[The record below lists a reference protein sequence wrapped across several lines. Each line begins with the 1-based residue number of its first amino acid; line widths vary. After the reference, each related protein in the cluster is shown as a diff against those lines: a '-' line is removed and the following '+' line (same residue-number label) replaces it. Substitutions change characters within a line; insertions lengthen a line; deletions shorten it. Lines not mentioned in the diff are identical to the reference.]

1 MPLSM
6 ALNLL
11 TSLPICNFPIEAFP
25 SEGPIHLKVPISR
38 SGIVPV
44 GPVQCMANSKI
55 SKSTDIVR
63 RSANYQAPIWDYD
76 YIQSLR
82 SEYVGEV
89 YTGKINKLKG
99 QVRMMLQK
107 VADPLEQLEL
117 IDILQKLGLSYHF
130 ECEMKRML
138 EVLYNNDH
146 GDEWKEENLY
156 AIALKFRLLRQHG
169 YRVSEGN

>member
-1 MPLSM
+1 M
-6 ALNLL
+6 
-11 TSLPICNFPIEAFP
+11 
-25 SEGPIHLKVPISR
+25 
-38 SGIVPV
+38 
-44 GPVQCMANSKI
+44 Q
-55 SKSTDIVR
+55 
-63 RSANYQAPIWDYD
+63 
-76 YIQSLR
+76 
-82 SEYVGEV
+82 GEV

-107 VADPLEQLEL
+107 VVDPLEQLEL

-169 YRVSEGN
+169 YRASEGN

>member
-1 MPLSM
+1 M
-6 ALNLL
+6 
-11 TSLPICNFPIEAFP
+11 
-25 SEGPIHLKVPISR
+25 
-38 SGIVPV
+38 
-44 GPVQCMANSKI
+44 
-55 SKSTDIVR
+55 
-63 RSANYQAPIWDYD
+63 
-76 YIQSLR
+76 
-82 SEYVGEV
+82 

-107 VADPLEQLEL
+107 VVDPLEQLEL

-146 GDEWKEENLY
+146 GDGWKEENLY

-169 YRVSEGN
+169 YRASEGN